1 MNNDLISREET
12 MDVIKSLQITLG
24 GENIFRP
31 EAKASVLECLDFV
44 PKVDAEPVRHGWWIP
59 KTHIDGEVT
68 HECSYCGEEAIY
80 YDNHQG
86 GITSEPTDYCPYC
99 GTKMDLGDIG

>member
-1 MNNDLISREET
+1 MSNDLISREET

-44 PKVDAEPVRHGWWIP
+44 PKVDAEPVRHGRWLP
-59 KTHIDGEVT
+59 TNDDNKKRCS
-68 HECSYCGEEAIY
+68 ECDVIHLIAQYPHGHA
-80 YDNHQG
+80 N
-86 GITSEPTDYCPYC
+86 YCPNC
-99 GTKMDLGDIG
+99 GAKMDGGKDNADN